1 MTQTIHVY
9 TLQEQD
15 QELKHDDK
23 FFEKQAQNSK
33 NLLIIRKNLTQEN
46 HPW

>member
-9 TLQEQD
+9 ILQD

-33 NLLIIRKNLTQEN
+33 NLLIIRKSLSQEK
-46 HPW
+46 PT